1 MQALSGMPIST
12 HVRPVYTSEM
22 HQPNINISL
31 LSSEPRVI
39 EYYFWHTNMDS
50 RSLCPAWRPQ
60 SVLRATRDKAMV
72 DLRTRT
78 RILVPEAACLIG
90 VVDETGLL
98 QPGEA
103 SVGFKRKKRRRLRI

>member
-22 HQPNINISL
+22 HQPNIGF
-31 LSSEPRVI
+31 R
-39 EYYFWHTNMDS
+39 FWHTNMDS